1 MSSNR
6 IAIIGGGVIGL
17 SIAHHLLQKGVQP
30 VVIDRSSFAH
40 EASWAGAGFLDLR
53 SSSRVDSDFF
63 NFCKKSFD
71 LFPSW
76 CEKLKK
82 ESGVDPEYVR
92 SGSLDLAFNEEE
104 ESSIHALERAM
115 NSFGEEGRWLS
126 SREAAQLEP
135 ELSPQVR
142 SAFFVERTSQVR
154 PPRLGRALV
163 TALQKAGVTLREN
176 EPVESFIL
184 QGKKIT
190 GVRTVKGDIE
200 ADQVVLSAGPWTGAL
215 CEKLGLSLPTQP
227 IRGQALLY
235 KEEPGR
241 FRHILFTGLGK
252 SFVYLVPRM
261 DGHLFIGS
269 TLENAG
275 FEKTL
280 TSEGMN
286 KLEKGAS
293 IFCPRLAS
301 TQAEF
306 RWSGLRTGSVDGWPY
321 LGKIPGVEGAWLAT
335 GHFTHGLLQSAV
347 SGHLMAQAL
356 TGEKTDLSLQP
367 FASGREPHSAAGL

>member
-1 MSSNR
+1 
-6 IAIIGGGVIGL
+6 
-17 SIAHHLLQKGVQP
+17 LLQKGVQP

-142 SAFFVERTSQVR
+142 SAFFVEKNQSGSSSQ
-154 PPRLGRALV
+154 
-163 TALQKAGVTLREN
+163 AG
-176 EPVESFIL
+176 
-184 QGKKIT
+184 QGSCN
-190 GVRTVKGDIE
+190 R
-200 ADQVVLSAGPWTGAL
+200 
-215 CEKLGLSLPTQP
+215 
-227 IRGQALLY
+227 
-235 KEEPGR
+235 
-241 FRHILFTGLGK
+241 
-252 SFVYLVPRM
+252 
-261 DGHLFIGS
+261 
-269 TLENAG
+269 
-275 FEKTL
+275 
-280 TSEGMN
+280 TSEGGGYI
-286 KLEKGAS
+286 KRK
-293 IFCPRLAS
+293 
-301 TQAEF
+301 
-306 RWSGLRTGSVDGWPY
+306 
-321 LGKIPGVEGAWLAT
+321 
-335 GHFTHGLLQSAV
+335 
-347 SGHLMAQAL
+347 
-356 TGEKTDLSLQP
+356 
-367 FASGREPHSAAGL
+367 